1 MKREDE
7 LLRERL
13 GWEFGVLGEG
23 VDMMMN
29 LTYIC

>member
-13 GWEFGVLGEG
+13 GWKFGVLGE

>member
-13 GWEFGVLGEG
+13 GWEFDVLGE